1 MQGSIHIGTLKANFD
16 PQTMKIEQEP
26 LKKNTITPNREVYT
40 VTNEDRPGTLISL
53 FCFT

>member
-26 LKKNTITPNREVYT
+26 LKKTLTQRSIHPNQGR
-40 VTNEDRPGTLISL
+40 
-53 FCFT
+53 